1 MSSSLIDVQY
11 HDNQFWKFSSPA
23 VSGENNNFDTAMTQ
37 SFAGNFEYV
46 HFHGTEDSVIAY
58 EGGYS
63 GVVGT
68 NALSAQE

>member
-11 HDNQFWKFSSPA
+11 
-23 VSGENNNFDTAMTQ
+23 NNNKFWNFSTPAASGQNNNYDTAVDQ
-37 SFAGNFEYV
+37 SFADNFEYV
-46 HFHGTEDSVIAY
+46 HFHGTQDAVIAY

-68 NALSAQE
+68 DVLSAQE